1 LWGYSLDAGQISRVG
16 SGLDLGKGRADL
28 KGGQGERGGGCE
40 KAGKGKS
47 GQSRT
52 SCHRLGLALLGVQR
66 GLGGEDSF
74 WWRVEAGFGM

>member
-1 LWGYSLDAGQISRVG
+1 MPGRSLGWAAGWIW
-16 SGLDLGKGRADL
+16 
-28 KGGQGERGGGCE
+28 ERGGGCE